1 MPELK
6 HSSAYC
12 LLSSHDSVMGGK
24 NVKENINIRNEL
36 LVRISRSYMMCNHET
51 LYEPKY
57 TVCKILLLTS
67 CGLGSE
73 LKIGPSI
80 ELV

>member
-1 MPELK
+1 
-6 HSSAYC
+6 
-12 LLSSHDSVMGGK
+12 MG
-24 NVKENINIRNEL
+24 
-36 LVRISRSYMMCNHET
+36 NHET